1 MRKVR
6 DSSAELRIAL
16 SAVPADIFMGQAG
29 AAPVSLV
36 PTDADLTAAGLS
48 SGREALMDMPDFTS
62 LGAFSYVLGISA
74 PMLEHDM
81 VERVAAWSQRAG
93 TRFGVAP
100 WYNMQSSFRSRLVKW
115 KGVIRMCSKRILAL
129 VALSSAGALRVRVEA
144 LRDAAFVPRSAFAAM
159 QPLGALPINPF
170 VHFTDDLAAEGAW
183 AEDEEAAVEEEEV
196 AADEEEEEEE
206 DDEGDDDGDEEG
218 GAGGGGGG
226 GGGGDGSLPRGGKRA
241 RM

>member
-1 MRKVR
+1 
-6 DSSAELRIAL
+6 
-16 SAVPADIFMGQAG
+16 MGQAG

-74 PMLEHDM
+74 PMLEHEM
-81 VERVAAWSQRAG
+81 VERVAAWSQRVG
-93 TRFGVAP
+93 TRYGVAP
-100 WYNMQSSFRSRLVKW
+100 WYNMQGSFRARLVKW

-144 LRDAAFVPRSAFAAM
+144 LRDAAFVPRTAFAAM

-183 AEDEEAAVEEEEV
+183 AEDEEVGEEEA
-196 AADEEEEEEE
+196 AADEEEEED
-206 DDEGDDDGDEEG
+206 DDEGDDDGDEEE

-226 GGGGDGSLPRGGKRA
+226 GGGGAGSMPRGGKRA